1 MKKLCIALAVAA
13 LAPLAMAQS
22 AGDIVVRVRAV
33 HLASANTTSSELKGN
48 LTAAVAA
55 PGEASI
61 NDKWLPEVDFTYYVT
76 PNFAAELILTVP
88 QKQTLSVN
96 GGAVGTFKH
105 LPPTLT
111 AQYHFTGMGALK
123 PYLGAGLNYTRV
135 SSVKFDP
142 AVSALALD
150 LKRNSFGLALQVG
163 VDYAI
168 DKTWSVNLDVK
179 KVQIKT
185 DVSSAG
191 TNLGAFKI
199 DPTLIGVGVGY
210 KF

>member
-13 LAPLAMAQS
+13 LAPFAMAQS

-33 HLASANTTSSELKGN
+33 HLESANTTSAQLKGN

-88 QKQTLSVN
+88 QKHTLSVN
-96 GGAVGTFKH
+96 GGAIGTFKH

-111 AQYHFTGMGALK
+111 AQYHFTGLGALK
-123 PYLGAGLNYTRV
+123 PYLGAGLNYTRI

-168 DKTWSVNLDVK
+168 DKTWSVNFDIK

-191 TNLGAFKI
+191 TNLGAFKV